1 MHIRDFDALDE
12 ATLYRLYHHPIDAK
26 DCLRQLIDTQKLEFG
41 KACEEFV
48 HEKHPSFH
56 VVKTTAR
63 SKTGKEPP
71 ANPYAFRLDNNV
83 EVDFYA
89 KNEKDAVAGMFQLTM
104 PTEKKIL
111 RFFDHCKKLH
121 PPATKFIFGVSLANP
136 VALERLKERFTAVL
150 VRSGKG
156 FCRLP

>member
-1 MHIRDFDALDE
+1 M
-12 ATLYRLYHHPIDAK
+12 
-26 DCLRQLIDTQKLEFG
+26 
-41 KACEEFV
+41 
-48 HEKHPSFH
+48 
-56 VVKTTAR
+56 VKTTAR

-104 PTEKKIL
+104 PREKKIL